1 LDVVLSS
8 SRQAQVDEDDD
19 NNDINVKDYDGAN
32 DESIKEEEDINYN
45 VIFIDKILHKEVFIL
60 LLLCELVLL
69 YCACNFQFKYLQDE

>member
-69 YCACNFQFKYLQDE
+69 YCACNF